1 MRKHGFDT
9 GLDDDKDY
17 TKSNSQI
24 DKAQSCHSNIT
35 DNDSQDNFSGPYSI
49 YITDTFKKHIK
60 KFKKDHEFINYIFK
74 KIETISKNPKIGKP
88 LEHPLSG
95 YWSIK
100 IKRKYRLIYSIDK
113 SNKRIYLLAFGH
125 RKYIYDE
132 VIKFL
137 F

>member
-24 DKAQSCHSNIT
+24 DKTQPN
-35 DNDSQDNFSGPYSI
+35 DNDSQDNFSEPYSI
-49 YITDTFKKHIK
+49 YITDTFKKHLK
-60 KFKKDHEFINYIFK
+60 KFKKDHELIDFVFK
-74 KIETISKNPKIGKP
+74 KIVALSKNPEIGKP
-88 LEHPLSG
+88 LERPLSG

-132 VIKFL
+132 AIKFL